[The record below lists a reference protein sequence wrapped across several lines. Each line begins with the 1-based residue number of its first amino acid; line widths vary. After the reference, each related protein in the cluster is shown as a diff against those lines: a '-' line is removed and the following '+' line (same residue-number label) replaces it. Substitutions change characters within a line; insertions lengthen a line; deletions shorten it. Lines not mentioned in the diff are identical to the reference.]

1 MENLSIEA
9 INELRRNARSVVRE
23 LGLLND
29 AYFEIGV
36 TLAERHLLIELIM
49 CPSPT
54 MGEIA
59 ERLLLDKSTVSRLIS
74 NAVKKGYVKCV
85 TDEKDKRKRFLE
97 MTEKG
102 KQTLNA
108 FEPIAFNQTE
118 EALLT
123 LTNEEVE
130 IVHKGIA
137 LYAKGLKISRI
148 QNQVDAEYLPS
159 QHSANHSSDHNK
171 KIESLPAISSRLAQ
185 LGFTLDLFDEKDEE
199 RLYEIFQ
206 EVVDSGSQ
214 FPYECSSIE
223 EFHRQFFTP
232 NGQVYVCHSLRGE
245 VVGGFYLKANYSG
258 RSNHIAN
265 AAYMIRNTYR
275 GKGVGSLLIKASLH
289 LAKDL
294 GLLAM
299 QFNMVLSQNKLA
311 VKLYERLG
319 FNVVG
324 TIPQAVRNP
333 DGSFQDGYVMHR
345 KLDNL

>member
-1 MENLSIEA
+1 MESLSIEA

-36 TLAERHLLIELIM
+36 TLAERHLLIELNT

-59 ERLLLDKSTVSRLIS
+59 ERLLLDKSTISRLIS
-74 NAVKKGYVKCV
+74 NVVKKGYVKCV

-108 FEPIAFNQTE
+108 FEPIAFNQTR

-123 LTNEEVE
+123 LTNKEIQ

-137 LYAKGLKISRI
+137 LYARGLKNSRV
-148 QNQVDAEYLPS
+148 QSTVDAG
-159 QHSANHSSDHNK
+159 HSDSCGSDLSK
-171 KIESLPAISSRLAQ
+171 KIESLPEISRRLSQ
-185 LGFTLDLFDEKDEE
+185 LGFTLDLFDEKDEQG
-199 RLYEIFQ
+199 LYEIFQ
-206 EVVDSGSQ
+206 EVVDSGYQ
-214 FPYECSSIE
+214 FPYECSSID
-223 EFHRQFFTP
+223 EFYRQFFTP
-232 NGQVYVCHSLRGE
+232 QGQIYVCHSARGE

-258 RSNHIAN
+258 RSSHIAN

-275 GKGVGSLLIKASLH
+275 GKGVGTLLVKASLH

-294 GLLAM
+294 GFDAM
-299 QFNMVLSQNKLA
+299 QFNMVLSQNKRA

-319 FNVVG
+319 FTIVG
-324 TIPQAVRNP
+324 TIPQAIRNL

>member
-1 MENLSIEA
+1 MASLSIEA

-36 TLAERHLLIELIM
+36 TLAERHLLIELTT

-54 MGEIA
+54 MKEIA

-74 NAVKKGYVKCV
+74 NAVKKGYIQCI
-85 TDEKDKRKRFLE
+85 TDEKDRRKRFLK
-97 MTEKG
+97 MTENG

-108 FEPIAFNQTE
+108 FEPIAFDQTK

-123 LTNEEVE
+123 LTHEEIE
-130 IVHKGIA
+130 TVHKGVA
-137 LYAKGLKISRI
+137 LYAKGLKSSR
-148 QNQVDAEYLPS
+148 EGS
-159 QHSANHSSDHNK
+159 QRIVNSEPHNSK
-171 KIESLPAISSRLAQ
+171 KIESLLEISSRLRQ
-185 LGFTLDLFDEKDEE
+185 LGYTLDLFDKKDEE
-199 RLYEIFQ
+199 GLYEIFQ

-214 FPYECSSIE
+214 FPYESSSIE

-232 NGQVYVCHSLRGE
+232 QGQVYVCHSSDGK
-245 VVGGFYLKANYSG
+245 VIGGFYLKTNYSG

-265 AAYMIRNTYR
+265 AAYMMRNTYR
-275 GKGVGSLLIKASLH
+275 GKGIGSLLIKASLH
-289 LAKDL
+289 LAKAL
-294 GLLAM
+294 GLHAM

-319 FNVVG
+319 FNIVG

-345 KLDNL
+345 RLDTI